1 MPTRAFLSMDLSDP
15 TWWAY
20 VGLLI
25 LAVYFR
31 FSRFFSIRN
40 LDLLLLIGLSTSLT
54 ATIEFPR
61 RTQEQAA
68 SQRSAP
74 LTTTRPLPA
83 ALPLLVSLI
92 QAAGDEPPAAVPREP
107 ASANV
112 QDSDAASNAGSLP
125 RSGTAAPVQPSRIPD
140 SRAAIHRWGALALVG
155 FTLLLLVRLI
165 VDESLTRRPKLDQNM
180 NTAGLVFLC
189 IPAFAILM
197 AHVAFRPPPAVTQKM
212 LITGKALLE
221 RRDVPAI
228 PDRPDATSSA
238 ENLPISPTGAL
249 VGAGGHVVSGLA
261 ARRPEV
267 SARVLVILAHS
278 LVLAGLLAVSRWHF
292 ASNQIGIAMCCLY
305 LLLPCTAASVHQLG
319 HVLPAACL
327 IWAFASWRRPI
338 VSGVLLGL
346 ACGTLFFTAF
356 LLPLWAVSYGRRS
369 SLRFLVSV
377 LAVAAVLLTTLLL
390 ISSDASSFTG
400 KLMLNVNWTVYRLL
414 DSSAVVGEVSTGQTV
429 IRIIMAA
436 VFFIMLTAMT
446 ALPRQRNLEGLLAN
460 STSLIVA
467 AQMWYPDDIG
477 RYVLWYL
484 PLLLLVIFRPRLD
497 RLLLPPA
504 APVTAA

>member
-1 MPTRAFLSMDLSDP
+1 MDLSDP

-61 RTQEQAA
+61 RSQEQAA
-68 SQRSAP
+68 SQRPSP
-74 LTTTRPLPA
+74 LTTTRPLPT

-92 QAAGDEPPAAVPREP
+92 QAAGDEPPPAVSREP
-107 ASANV
+107 ASADTP
-112 QDSDAASNAGSLP
+112 DSDTGSTPGSLP
-125 RSGTAAPVQPSRIPD
+125 PNGNSLRQSGRVPD
-140 SRAAIHRWGALALVG
+140 SRAAIHRWGALALVI

-165 VDESLTRRPKLDQNM
+165 VDESLTRRPKLDQNL

-228 PDRPDATSSA
+228 PEPADATSSA

-377 LAVAAVLLTTLLL
+377 LAVSAVLLTTLLL

-414 DSSAVVGEVSTGQTV
+414 DSSAVVGEVSTGQTA

-504 APVTAA
+504 VPVTAA

>member
-20 VGLLI
+20 VGLVI

-61 RTQEQAA
+61 PQQEQAA
-68 SQRSAP
+68 SERSSR
-74 LTTTRPLPA
+74 LTSNSLQT

-92 QAAGDEPPAAVPREP
+92 RAGTDETRPVTPA
-107 ASANV
+107 N
-112 QDSDAASNAGSLP
+112 
-125 RSGTAAPVQPSRIPD
+125 APVPGSRGNDPPGNT
-140 SRAAIHRWGALALVG
+140 HRWGAFALVV
-155 FTLLLLVRLI
+155 FTLLLLLRLI
-165 VDESLTRRPKLDQNM
+165 VDESLTRRPKLDQNL

-197 AHVAFRPPPAVTQKM
+197 THVAFRPPPAGTQKM

-221 RRDVPAI
+221 RRNVPATANS
-228 PDRPDATSSA
+228 PEELSSA
-238 ENLPISPTGAL
+238 SENLPISPTGAL

-267 SARVLVILAHS
+267 SARILVILAHS

-292 ASNQIGIAMCCLY
+292 SSNQIGVAMCCLY

-327 IWAFASWRRPI
+327 IWAFASWRRPV

-356 LLPLWAVSYGRRS
+356 LLPLWAVSYGRRAS
-369 SLRFLVSV
+369 VRFLISV

-414 DSSAVVGEVSTGQTV
+414 DSSAFVGEVSTGQTV

-504 APVTAA
+504 EPVAAA

>member
-1 MPTRAFLSMDLSDP
+1 MDLSDP

-40 LDLLLLIGLSTSLT
+40 LDLVLLIGLSTSLT
-54 ATIEFPR
+54 ATIDFPQVPR
-61 RTQEQAA
+61 EQAA
-68 SQRSAP
+68 SQRTSR
-74 LTTTRPLPA
+74 LTYHPMPTAR
-83 ALPLLVSLI
+83 PLLVSLI
-92 QAAGDEPPAAVPREP
+92 HTTSDERPAAEIEEATTVP
-107 ASANV
+107 ASRESAHS
-112 QDSDAASNAGSLP
+112 SDM
-125 RSGTAAPVQPSRIPD
+125 
-140 SRAAIHRWGALALVG
+140 HRRGAFALVV

-165 VDESLTRRPKLDQNM
+165 IDEGLTRRPKLDQNL

-197 AHVAFRPPPAVTQKM
+197 AHVAFRPPPAGTQKM

-221 RRDVPAI
+221 RRNVPVAAES
-228 PDRPDATSSA
+228 PEGNSPA

-249 VGAGGHVVSGLA
+249 VGAGGHVVSELA
-261 ARRPEV
+261 TRRPEV
-267 SARVLVILAHS
+267 SARILVILAHS

-292 ASNQIGIAMCCLY
+292 ASHQIGVAMCCLY

-327 IWAFASWRRPI
+327 IWAFASWRRPV
-338 VSGVLLGL
+338 VSGILLGL

-356 LLPLWAVSYGRRS
+356 LLPLWAVSYGRRAS
-369 SLRFLVSV
+369 VRFVISV
-377 LAVAAVLLTTLLL
+377 LAVAAVLITTLLL

-436 VFFIMLTAMT
+436 VFFIMLTVMT
-446 ALPRQRNLEGLLAN
+446 AVPRQRNLEGLLAN

-504 APVTAA
+504 APAVLV

>member
-1 MPTRAFLSMDLSDP
+1 MPNRAFLSMDLSDP

-61 RTQEQAA
+61 PVQEQAA
-68 SQRSAP
+68 TQRSSR
-74 LTTTRPLPA
+74 LTSRPLPA
-83 ALPLLVSLI
+83 ALPLLVSLVH
-92 QAAGDEPPAAVPREP
+92 AAADESPPESAQEPPAAATDTPT
-107 ASANV
+107 
-112 QDSDAASNAGSLP
+112 LP
-125 RSGTAAPVQPSRIPD
+125 ETNGTD
-140 SRAAIHRWGALALVG
+140 SRAAIHRWGALALVA

-165 VDESLTRRPKLDQNM
+165 VDESLTRRPKLDQNL

-197 AHVAFRPPPAVTQKM
+197 AHVAFRPPPAGTQKM

-221 RRDVPAI
+221 RRNVPV
-228 PDRPDATSSA
+228 RPDSPEINSPA

-249 VGAGGHVVSGLA
+249 VGAGGHVVSGFA

-278 LVLAGLLAVSRWHF
+278 LVLGGLLAVSRWHF
-292 ASNQIGIAMCCLY
+292 SSSQIGVAMCCLY

-327 IWAFASWRRPI
+327 IWAFASWRRPV

-356 LLPLWAVSYGRRS
+356 LLPLWAVSYGRRAS
-369 SLRFLVSV
+369 IRFLISV
-377 LAVAAVLLTTLLL
+377 LAVAAVLITTLLL

-414 DSSAVVGEVSTGQTV
+414 DSSALVGEVSTGQTV

-446 ALPRQRNLEGLLAN
+446 AIPRQRNLEGLLAN

-504 APVTAA
+504 APPSVA

>member
-1 MPTRAFLSMDLSDP
+1 MVVPSYRRQTVTKSRSLSLSFNMPPRTFLSADLSDP

-25 LAVYFR
+25 IAVYFR
-31 FSRFFSIRN
+31 FSRAFSVRN

-54 ATIEFPR
+54 ATLEFPR
-61 RTQEQAA
+61 HPTEQAA
-68 SQRSAP
+68 AYRSSPITSQTTPKPPDSAIQ
-74 LTTTRPLPA
+74 
-83 ALPLLVSLI
+83 LVSL
-92 QAAGDEPPAAVPREP
+92 QQTTNDEAPTLDPPVT
-107 ASANV
+107 
-112 QDSDAASNAGSLP
+112 
-125 RSGTAAPVQPSRIPD
+125 RSTL
-140 SRAAIHRWGALALVG
+140 HRWGSLCLVA
-155 FTLLLLVRLI
+155 FTLLLLVRL
-165 VDESLTRRPKLDQNM
+165 VLDESLTRRPKLDQNL
-180 NTAGLVFLC
+180 NTAGLLFLC

-197 AHVAFRPPPAVTQKM
+197 AHVAFRPPPLDTQNM
-212 LITGKALLE
+212 LVTGKALLE
-221 RRDVPAI
+221 RRDVPVS
-228 PDRPDATSSA
+228 PDSPESSSSS
-238 ENLPISPTGAL
+238 ESLSITPTGAL
-249 VGAGGHVVSGLA
+249 VGAGGHVAGLP

-267 SARVLVILAHS
+267 SARIFVIIAHS

-292 ASNQIGIAMCCLY
+292 SSTQIGVAMCCLY
-305 LLLPCTAASVHQLG
+305 LLLPCTAASVHQLA

-327 IWAFASWRRPI
+327 IWAFASYRNPV
-338 VSGVLLGL
+338 VSGILLGL

-356 LLPLWAVSYGRRS
+356 LLPLWAVSYGRRA

-390 ISSDASSFTG
+390 ISSDASSFTS

-414 DSSAVVGEVSTGQTV
+414 DSSALAGEVSTGQTV

-436 VFFIMLTAMT
+436 VFFIMLIAMT
-446 ALPRQRNLEGLLAN
+446 ALPRQRNLETLLAN

-484 PLLLLVIFRPRLD
+484 PLLLMIIFRPRLD
-497 RLLLPPA
+497 RHLLSSEA
-504 APVTAA
+504 AL

>member
-1 MPTRAFLSMDLSDP
+1 MDLSDP

-20 VGLLI
+20 VGLMI

-61 RTQEQAA
+61 PQQEQAA
-68 SQRSAP
+68 SERNSR
-74 LTTTRPLPA
+74 LTTHSFQT
-83 ALPLLVSLI
+83 ALPLLVSLLRT
-92 QAAGDEPPAAVPREP
+92 GSDEPPQDITDNAP
-107 ASANV
+107 ATNGR
-112 QDSDAASNAGSLP
+112 AS
-125 RSGTAAPVQPSRIPD
+125 D
-140 SRAAIHRWGALALVG
+140 SRGDTHRWAAFALVV
-155 FTLLLLVRLI
+155 FTLLLLLRLI
-165 VDESLTRRPKLDQNM
+165 VDESLTRRPKLDQNL

-197 AHVAFRPPPAVTQKM
+197 AHVAFRPPPAGTQKI

-221 RRDVPAI
+221 RRNVPVTRGS
-228 PDRPDATSSA
+228 PESSSA
-238 ENLPISPTGAL
+238 SENLPISPTGAL

-267 SARVLVILAHS
+267 SARILVILAHS
-278 LVLAGLLAVSRWHF
+278 LVLTGLLAVSRWHF
-292 ASNQIGIAMCCLY
+292 ASNQIGVAMCCLY

-327 IWAFASWRRPI
+327 IWAFASWRRPV

-356 LLPLWAVSYGRRS
+356 LLPLWAVSYGRRAS
-369 SLRFLVSV
+369 VRFLVSV

-414 DSSAVVGEVSTGQTV
+414 DSSALAGEVSTGQTV

-504 APVTAA
+504 EPVTAA

>member
-20 VGLLI
+20 VGLVI

-54 ATIEFPR
+54 ATIDFPR
-61 RTQEQAA
+61 FSREHAA
-68 SQRSAP
+68 SPRTSR
-74 LTTTRPLPA
+74 LTSSPLPT

-92 QAAGDEPPAAVPREP
+92 YTPADEPTVAAPQTPAP
-107 ASANV
+107 APVGNSANG
-112 QDSDAASNAGSLP
+112 SDM
-125 RSGTAAPVQPSRIPD
+125 
-140 SRAAIHRWGALALVG
+140 HRWGAFCLVV
-155 FTLLLLVRLI
+155 FTLLLLLRLI
-165 VDESLTRRPKLDQNM
+165 VDESLTRRPKLDQNL

-197 AHVAFRPPPAVTQKM
+197 AHVAFRPPPAETQKM

-221 RRDVPAI
+221 RRNVPVASEA
-228 PDRPDATSSA
+228 PETTSAA

-267 SARVLVILAHS
+267 SARILVILAHS
-278 LVLAGLLAVSRWHF
+278 LVLTGLLAVSRWHF
-292 ASNQIGIAMCCLY
+292 ASNQIGVAMCCLY

-327 IWAFASWRRPI
+327 IWAFASWRRPT
-338 VSGVLLGL
+338 VSGILLGL

-356 LLPLWAVSYGRRS
+356 LLPLWAVSYGRRAS
-369 SLRFLVSV
+369 VRFLISV
-377 LAVAAVLLTTLLL
+377 LAVAAVLITTLLL

-436 VFFIMLTAMT
+436 VFFMMLTAMT
-446 ALPRQRNLEGLLAN
+446 AIPRQRNLEGLLAN

-504 APVTAA
+504 APASTG